1 MIIKY
6 KDKIVTDNSKECGFD
21 KVFFLTKQNEKY
33 KQNAVDAG
41 VEEFVDS
48 VSLQKEL
55 GLNGINIVGITGT
68 NGKTTTAAAM
78 YSFLLDLG
86 YAVALQ
92 GTRGFFVNGEKIED
106 KSLTTPSLFQ
116 TIAHLKKAKDVGCTY
131 FVMEV
136 SSHAIAQERI
146 EGLSFALK
154 IFTNISQD
162 HLDYHKTMQE
172 YKKVK
177 ASFFQDESKKLI
189 NKDGGKI
196 NFNTKNSYTY
206 SLEYPATY
214 KIDAYSLSD
223 GISGVLK
230 HFQEF
235 VEFSSPLVGLFNL
248 YNITAAIAGVDLIC
262 DKKLEDIVKVVDNFA
277 GVRGRM
283 QVVSQNPLVIVD
295 FAHTPDGMQKV
306 LDTIKDKDISV
317 VFGAGGDRDKTK
329 RPMMG
334 KIAARFAKKIYIT
347 SDNPRTEDSIEIIKD
362 ITQGIDIDT
371 NTLIVPDRKKAIN
384 LALKQL
390 QKDEVLFILGKGDEE
405 YQDINGEK
413 IPFSDEDIVR
423 SYING

>member
-6 KDKIVTDNSKECGFD
+6 KDKIVIDNSKECGFD

-41 VEEFVDS
+41 AEEFVDS

-55 GLNGINIVGITGT
+55 GLNDINIVGITGT

-116 TIAHLKKAKDVGCTY
+116 TIAHLKKAKDAGCTY